1 MLKNS
6 VRLRFAPSPTGMM
19 HLGNIRAA
27 LMNFLFARQKDG
39 TFILRIEDT
48 DPERNFDVGAQQII
62 ADLAWLGLTYDEG
75 PILGGPYV
83 PYFQSERTD
92 LYAKALQELI
102 DKNLVYRCFCTT
114 EELEKRRARQIAL
127 KKPPRY
133 DRACLNLPAAQVE
146 SMLAQ
151 KTPFIWR
158 LQLDASQSVTVQDLA
173 HGPTVFELKNFSD
186 FPLTRSDGTFTFI
199 FANFVD
205 DMLMKITHA
214 VRGEDHLTNTA
225 CQAALFIAFNAPM
238 PTYWHLPVMCNV
250 EGKKL
255 SKRDF
260 GFSLKDLKDEGFL
273 PEAVLNYLAIIG
285 GGSFTNEIMSLDE
298 LIAHLNFDNIHATGR
313 VKYNVE
319 KLRWMNN
326 KWINRIDRTELYTR
340 CMPFLVQAYPMTASM
355 DSELLCS
362 LLEQFKPEFVTL
374 KDAVTALK
382 FYFERPTLSAD
393 DMQQFTRRDDLRT
406 MVADALAVYEDSEQ
420 FVQGLKAQAKER
432 NVPIKE
438 LFGYLRLALM
448 ASTQG
453 PAINELINALGSAES
468 RERLMH
474 ILHL

>member
-1 MLKNS
+1 MPHNS
-6 VRLRFAPSPTGMM
+6 IRLRFAPSPTGMM

-27 LMNFLFARQKDG
+27 LMNFLFVRQKSG

-62 ADLAWLGLTYDEG
+62 ADLAWLGITYDEG
-75 PILGGPYV
+75 PIHGGPYV
-83 PYFQSERTD
+83 PYYQSERTH
-92 LYAKALQELI
+92 LYEQALQELI
-102 DKNLVYRCFCTT
+102 AKKAVYRCFCSP

-133 DRACLNLPAAQVE
+133 DRACLNLPEAE
-146 SMLAQ
+146 IEGFLAS

-158 LQLDASQSVTVQDLA
+158 LQLDGNKTVTVMDLA
-173 HGPTVFELKNFSD
+173 HGATIFELKNFSD

-205 DMLMKITHA
+205 DMLMKISHA
-214 VRGEDHLTNTA
+214 IRGEDHLTNTA
-225 CQAALFIAFNAPM
+225 CQAALFVAFNAPM
-238 PTYWHLPVMCNV
+238 PTYWHLPVMCNI

-273 PEAVLNYLAIIG
+273 PEAILNYLAIIG
-285 GGSFTNEIMSLDE
+285 GGSFTNEVMSLDE

-313 VKYNVE
+313 VKYDVE

-326 KWINRIDRTELYTR
+326 KWINRISTTELYTR
-340 CMPFLVQAYPMTASM
+340 CMPFLVTAYPATATM
-355 DSELLCS
+355 DSKILCD
-362 LLEQFKPEFVTL
+362 LLERFKAEFITL
-374 KDAVTALK
+374 KDAVAALQ
-382 FYFERPTLSAD
+382 FYFERPAISHE
-393 DMQQFTRRDDLRT
+393 DMQQFTRRDDLRS

-420 FVQGLKAQAKER
+420 FIQRLKQQAKER

-438 LFGYLRLALM
+438 LFGYLRIALM
-448 ASTQG
+448 GSTQG
-453 PAINELINALGSAES
+453 PAINELINALGSTES
-468 RERLMH
+468 RERLTHVMH
-474 ILHL
+474 L